1 MRETRVRFPH
11 RVLVRV
17 VRHDGGHGSISRRDS
32 LMRFFSTLV
41 AVAALALV
49 GASSQGAMAPKK
61 SPVPA
66 VIPRT
71 TLFRGWV
78 TVTLNGQT
86 YPGYADWRGF
96 PDSVPTGDPNT
107 WVFVGSGSSWRLLS
121 QAELRAATVRL
132 VQLDMGYS
140 NGPYKP
146 GTKATGM

>member
-1 MRETRVRFPH
+1 
-11 RVLVRV
+11 
-17 VRHDGGHGSISRRDS
+17 
-32 LMRFFSTLV
+32 MRFVSTLV

-49 GASSQGAMAPKK
+49 GASGEGAMAPRK

-66 VIPRT
+66 AIPRT

-78 TVTLNGQT
+78 TVTLGGKT
-86 YPGYADWRGF
+86 YHGYADWRGY

-146 GTKATGM
+146 GTKATGL

>member
-1 MRETRVRFPH
+1 
-11 RVLVRV
+11 V
-17 VRHDGGHGSISRRDS
+17 VRHDGGHGPIPRRDSS
-32 LMRFFSTLV
+32 LMRFLSTLV

-66 VIPRT
+66 VIPKT

-78 TVTLNGQT
+78 TVTIGGQT
-86 YPGYADWRGF
+86 FPGYADWRGF
-96 PDSVPTGDPNT
+96 PDSVPTNDPTT

-121 QAELRAATVRL
+121 AAELRGATVRL
-132 VQLDMGYS
+132 IRLDLGYS

-146 GTKATGM
+146 GTKATGL

>member
-1 MRETRVRFPH
+1 
-11 RVLVRV
+11 
-17 VRHDGGHGSISRRDS
+17 
-32 LMRFFSTLV
+32 MRFFSTLV

-49 GASSQGAMAPKK
+49 GASGEGAMAPRK

-86 YPGYADWRGF
+86 FPGYADWRGF
-96 PDSVPTGDPNT
+96 PDSVPTNDPNT

-132 VQLDMGYS
+132 VQLDLGYS

-146 GTKATGM
+146 GTKATGL